1 MSSRAESLW
10 MSVVVVTPDDFAS
23 IATPVRHLAEQTA
36 RDRLELVIVASSVD
50 RIRPTFDPAT
60 AGFRGVRIVEHG
72 SIASRGSAAAS
83 GVRAAAGPIVG
94 FVENHSFPSPRWAEA
109 LLEAHQGPWAAVGP
123 AVGNANPATR
133 TSRVN
138 FLLTYS
144 LWSGDVRAGEV
155 ELLPFHNSAY
165 KRAWLDCYGDRL
177 GAMLDAEYWLQSD
190 VRARGGRLYLT
201 PEARTAHTN
210 ETRLRTSLRLLYG
223 QGRAFGSR
231 RSDGWSRLRRAAYV
245 AGAPAIPLVNLP
257 RILRQATRSATAG
270 ELAAGLPSILLH
282 TAVQGAGEAA
292 GYLTGRAGDEEFLV
306 AHEFSHRPDP
316 PFLP

>member
-1 MSSRAESLW
+1 
-10 MSVVVVTPDDFAS
+10 
-23 IATPVRHLAEQTA
+23 
-36 RDRLELVIVASSVD
+36 
-50 RIRPTFDPAT
+50 
-60 AGFRGVRIVEHG
+60 
-72 SIASRGSAAAS
+72 
-83 GVRAAAGPIVG
+83 
-94 FVENHSFPSPRWAEA
+94 
-109 LLEAHQGPWAAVGP
+109 
-123 AVGNANPATR
+123 
-133 TSRVN
+133 
-138 FLLTYS
+138 
-144 LWSGDVRAGEV
+144 
-155 ELLPFHNSAY
+155 
-165 KRAWLDCYGDRL
+165 
-177 GAMLDAEYWLQSD
+177 MLDADYWPLSD
-190 VRARGGRLYLT
+190 GGARGGRLYLGSD
-201 PEARTAHTN
+201 ARTAHTN